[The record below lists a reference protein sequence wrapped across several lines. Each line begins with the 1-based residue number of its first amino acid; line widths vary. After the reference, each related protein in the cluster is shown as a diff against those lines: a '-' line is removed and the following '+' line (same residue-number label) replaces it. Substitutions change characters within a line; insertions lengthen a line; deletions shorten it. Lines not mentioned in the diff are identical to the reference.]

1 MRLLSFTLVLFCVVL
16 VIPAALAAE
25 APANVPPQQSNV
37 SAFQQEL
44 INTQKMLLDAFETGD
59 AAYVKKAVADDFMV
73 ITPTGDTAEKADIV
87 RDIHP
92 APASEPR
99 PILYDFSVVQLDEDC
114 AVVSYKAVLPGAG
127 MERYQSLSN
136 TWVRQGGQWKLK
148 FQQSTLNL
156 WSAHDL

>member
-1 MRLLSFTLVLFCVVL
+1 MKLRRFTLVLSCLVL
-16 VIPAALAAE
+16 VIPVAFAAE
-25 APANVPPQQSNV
+25 APANVPQQPSNA
-37 SAFQQEL
+37 SSFQQEL
-44 INTQKMLLDAFETGD
+44 IKTQKMLLDAFERGD
-59 AAYVKKAVADDFMV
+59 ADYVRKAVADDFMV

-87 RDIHP
+87 HELHP
-92 APASEPR
+92 APASEPK

-114 AVVSYKAVLPGAG
+114 AVVSYKAVFPGGG

-136 TWVRQGGQWKLK
+136 TWVKQGGQWKLK

>member
-1 MRLLSFTLVLFCVVL
+1 MRLFGFTLVLFCVAL
-16 VIPAALAAE
+16 VIPVAPAAE
-25 APANVPPQQSNV
+25 APANVPQQQSNL

-44 INTQKMLLDAFETGD
+44 INTQKMLLDALERGD
-59 AAYVKKAVADDFMV
+59 AGYVTRAVADDFML

-87 RDIHP
+87 HDIHP
-92 APASEPR
+92 APASEPK
-99 PILYDFSVVQLDEDC
+99 PTLYEFHVVQLDEDC
-114 AVVSYKAVLPGAG
+114 AVVSYKAVFPGAG

-136 TWVRQGGQWKLK
+136 TWVKQGGQWKLK